1 MGSNSKI
8 EWCDHTFN
16 PWMGCTK
23 VSQGCA
29 NCYAEQLMDNRLLS
43 VDGNFDLFV
52 IKERYEQAIKTIT
65 SISWR
70 EVEVVYMDYQLFP

>member
-29 NCYAEQLMDNRLLS
+29 NCYAEQLMDKRWNKVQWGRQGKR
-43 VDGNFDLFV
+43 VKKNFTP
-52 IKERYEQAIKTIT
+52 ASTH
-65 SISWR
+65 
-70 EVEVVYMDYQLFP
+70 

>member
-1 MGSNSKI
+1 MLI
-8 EWCDHTFN
+8 EFQVMMKCN
-16 PWMGCTK
+16 
-23 VSQGCA
+23 
-29 NCYAEQLMDNRLLS
+29 AETNDVTQSTDNRLLS